1 MNEEMKTSIQLG
13 KIIGIPIR
21 LHISF
26 LLILPL
32 FAYAF
37 ATTNTPSGEWMQS
50 HTWGLLNTPIGF
62 GGVGDPLIRYVS
74 GTIVTL
80 LLFSCVLLHE
90 LGHSYMAKKHG
101 IGIKSITLIIFG
113 GISSM
118 EEIPPD
124 PRIESKV
131 AVVGPSVSLA
141 IGLSFYFIYGL
152 LEFVSLGIVRASVG
166 MLAFYNFI
174 LCGFNLLPAF
184 PMDGGRL
191 LRSWLAK
198 RMSYV
203 DATNKAVSVGKIFA
217 LILGM
222 FGLFYGGFW
231 FILIAFFVYIGASEE
246 KKATEVTVTL
256 RGVKVRDIMTAD
268 VQIVKPDMLVSELV
282 DLMFKEK
289 HMGYP
294 VVDGNVIGI
303 VTFNDIRQI
312 PSDKRDSIYI
322 ANIMTREVIS
332 VQPDDDAIT
341 ALKLL
346 SKHDIGRLIVMED
359 GVMVGIVSR
368 ADLVRSLELL
378 GQMRL

>member
-1 MNEEMKTSIQLG
+1 MKTSIQLG

-37 ATTNTPSGEWMQS
+37 ATINIPSGEWMQS
-50 HTWGLLNTPIGF
+50 HTLGLINTPLGF
-62 GGVGDPLIRYVS
+62 GSIEDSLIRYAS
-74 GTIVTL
+74 GTLVTL
-80 LLFSCVLLHE
+80 ILFSCVLLHE
-90 LGHSYMAKKHG
+90 LGHSYVAKKYG
-101 IGIKSITLIIFG
+101 IVVKSITLIIFG
-113 GISSM
+113 GIASM

-131 AVVGPSVSLA
+131 AIAGPSVSLT
-141 IGLSFYFIYGL
+141 IGLVFYFIYGL
-152 LEFVSLGIVRASVG
+152 LEFVALDIMSISIG
-166 MLAFYNFI
+166 MLAFYNVI

-198 RMSYV
+198 RMSYI
-203 DATNKAVSVGKIFA
+203 DATHKAVLVGKIFA
-217 LILGM
+217 LMMGV
-222 FGLFYGGFW
+222 FGLFYGDFW

-246 KKATEVTVTL
+246 EKATEVTVAL
-256 RGVKVRDIMTAD
+256 RGVKVRDIMTTD
-268 VQIVKPDMLVSELV
+268 VQAVKPDMSVSELV

-294 VVDGNVIGI
+294 VKDDNVIGI
-303 VTFNDIRQI
+303 VTFNDIRRI
-312 PSDKRDSIYI
+312 PSDQRDSIYV
-322 ANIMTREVIS
+322 ADIMTREVIS
-332 VQPDDDAIT
+332 VQPDDDAIKV
-341 ALKLL
+341 LKLM

-359 GVMVGIVSR
+359 GIMVGIVSR
-368 ADLVRSLELL
+368 ADLMRSLELL

>member
-1 MNEEMKTSIQLG
+1 MKTSIQLG
-13 KIIGIPIR
+13 KIIEIPIR

-37 ATTNTPSGEWMQS
+37 ATMNMPSGEWMQS
-50 HTWGLLNTPIGF
+50 HTFGLMNTPIGF
-62 GGVGDPLIRYVS
+62 GSMEDSLIRYIS
-74 GTIVTL
+74 GTIITFV
-80 LLFSCVLLHE
+80 LFSCVLLHE
-90 LGHSYMAKKHG
+90 LGHSYVAKKYG

-118 EEIPPD
+118 EEIPSD
-124 PRIESKV
+124 PKIESKV
-131 AVVGPSVSLA
+131 AVAGPSVSLA
-141 IGLSFYFIYGL
+141 IGLSFYFAYRM
-152 LEFVSLGIVRASVG
+152 LEFFALDIIRISVG

-198 RMSYV
+198 RMAYV
-203 DATNKAVSVGKIFA
+203 DATNKAVSIGKTFA
-217 LILGM
+217 LIMGM

-231 FILIAFFVYIGASEE
+231 FILIAFFIYIGASEE
-246 KKATEVTVTL
+246 KKATEVTVAL
-256 RGVKVRDIMTAD
+256 RGVKVRDIMTTD
-268 VQIVKPDMLVSELV
+268 VKAVKPDMSISELV

-294 VVDGNVIGI
+294 VAEDKIIGI

-312 PSDKRDSIYI
+312 PPEKRDSIYV
-322 ANIMTREVIS
+322 ANIMTSEVIS
-332 VQPDDDAIT
+332 VHPDDDAIM

-359 GVMVGIVSR
+359 GIMVGIVSR

-378 GQMRL
+378 GQLKL

>member
-1 MNEEMKTSIQLG
+1 MKTSIQLG

-37 ATTNTPSGEWMQS
+37 ATINMPSGEWMQS
-50 HTWGLLNTPIGF
+50 HTFGLINTPIGF
-62 GGVGDPLIRYVS
+62 GNIGDSLIRYAS
-74 GTIVTL
+74 GTLVTL
-80 LLFSCVLLHE
+80 ILFSCVLLHE
-90 LGHSYMAKKHG
+90 LGHSYVAKKYG

-113 GISSM
+113 GIASM

-124 PRIESKV
+124 PKIESKV
-131 AVVGPSVSLA
+131 AIAGPSVSLA
-141 IGLSFYFIYGL
+141 IGLSFYFVYGI
-152 LEFVSLGIVRASVG
+152 LEFFALDIIRISVG
-166 MLAFYNFI
+166 ILSFYNFI

-198 RMSYV
+198 RMAYV
-203 DATNKAVSVGKIFA
+203 DATNKAVSIGKTFA
-217 LILGM
+217 LIMGM

-231 FILIAFFVYIGASEE
+231 FILIAFFIYIGASEE
-246 KKATEVTVTL
+246 KKATEVTVAL
-256 RGVKVRDIMTAD
+256 RGVKVRDIMTTD
-268 VQIVKPDMLVSELV
+268 VKAVKPDMSISELV
-282 DLMFKEK
+282 DMMFKEK

-294 VVDGNVIGI
+294 VAEDDIIGI
-303 VTFNDIRQI
+303 VAFNDIRQI
-312 PSDKRDSIYI
+312 PAEKRDSTYVS
-322 ANIMTREVIS
+322 NIMTSEVIS
-332 VQPDDDAIT
+332 VHPDDDAIM

-359 GVMVGIVSR
+359 DIMVGIVSR

-378 GQMRL
+378 GQLRL

>member
-1 MNEEMKTSIQLG
+1 MGKMKTSIQLG

-37 ATTNTPSGEWMQS
+37 ATINMPSGEWMQS
-50 HTWGLLNTPIGF
+50 HTFGLINTPIGF
-62 GGVGDPLIRYVS
+62 GNIEDSLIRYTS
-74 GTIVTL
+74 GTLVTL
-80 LLFSCVLLHE
+80 ILFSCVLLHE
-90 LGHSYMAKKHG
+90 LGHSYVAKKYG

-113 GISSM
+113 GIASM

-124 PRIESKV
+124 PKIESKV
-131 AVVGPSVSLA
+131 AIAGPSVSLA
-141 IGLSFYFIYGL
+141 IGLSFYFVYRM
-152 LEFVSLGIVRASVG
+152 LEFFALDIIRLSVG
-166 MLAFYNFI
+166 ILSFYNFI

-198 RMSYV
+198 RMAYV
-203 DATNKAVSVGKIFA
+203 DATNKAVSIGKTFA
-217 LILGM
+217 LIMGM

-231 FILIAFFVYIGASEE
+231 FILIAFFIYIGASEE
-246 KKATEVTVTL
+246 KKATEVTVAL
-256 RGVKVRDIMTAD
+256 RGVKVRDIMTTD
-268 VQIVKPDMLVSELV
+268 VKAVKPNMSISELV
-282 DLMFKEK
+282 DMMFKEK

-294 VVDGNVIGI
+294 VAEDNIIGI

-312 PSDKRDSIYI
+312 PAEKRDSTYVS
-322 ANIMTREVIS
+322 NIMTSEVIS
-332 VQPDDDAIT
+332 VHPDDDAIM

-359 GVMVGIVSR
+359 GIMVGIVSR

-378 GQMRL
+378 GQLRL

>member
-1 MNEEMKTSIQLG
+1 MKTSIQLG

-37 ATTNTPSGEWMQS
+37 ATINIPSGEWMQS
-50 HTWGLLNTPIGF
+50 HTLGLINTPLGF
-62 GGVGDPLIRYVS
+62 GSIEDSLIRYAS
-74 GTIVTL
+74 GTLVTL
-80 LLFSCVLLHE
+80 ILFSCVLLHE
-90 LGHSYMAKKHG
+90 LGHSYVAKKYG
-101 IGIKSITLIIFG
+101 IVVKSITLIIFG
-113 GISSM
+113 GIASM

-131 AVVGPSVSLA
+131 AIAGPSVSLT
-141 IGLSFYFIYGL
+141 IGLVFYFIYGL
-152 LEFVSLGIVRASVG
+152 LEFVALDIMSISIG
-166 MLAFYNFI
+166 MLAFYNVI

-198 RMSYV
+198 RMSYI
-203 DATNKAVSVGKIFA
+203 DATHKAVLVGKIFA
-217 LILGM
+217 LMMGV
-222 FGLFYGGFW
+222 FGLFYGDFW

-246 KKATEVTVTL
+246 EKATEVTVAL
-256 RGVKVRDIMTAD
+256 RGVKVRDIMTTD
-268 VQIVKPDMLVSELV
+268 VQAVKPDMSVSELV

-294 VVDGNVIGI
+294 VKDDNVIGI
-303 VTFNDIRQI
+303 VTFNDIRRI
-312 PSDKRDSIYI
+312 PSDQRDSMYV
-322 ANIMTREVIS
+322 ADIMTREVIS
-332 VQPDDDAIT
+332 VQPDDDAIKV
-341 ALKLL
+341 LKLM

-359 GVMVGIVSR
+359 GIMVGIVSR
-368 ADLVRSLELL
+368 ADLMRSLELL

>member
-1 MNEEMKTSIQLG
+1 MKTSIQLG

-32 FAYAF
+32 FAYVF
-37 ATTNTPSGEWMQS
+37 ATTNMPSGEWMQS
-50 HTWGLLNTPIGF
+50 HTFGLINTPIGF
-62 GGVGDPLIRYVS
+62 GSIGDSLIRYVS
-74 GTIVTL
+74 GTIITL
-80 LLFSCVLLHE
+80 ILFSCVLLHE
-90 LGHSYMAKKHG
+90 LGHSYVAKKYG

-118 EEIPPD
+118 EEIPSD
-124 PRIESKV
+124 PKIESKV
-131 AVVGPSVSLA
+131 AVAGPSVSFA
-141 IGLSFYFIYGL
+141 IGLSFYFIYSM
-152 LEFVSLGIVRASVG
+152 LEFFALDIIRISVG

-198 RMSYV
+198 RMAYV
-203 DATNKAVSVGKIFA
+203 DATNKAVSIGKTFA
-217 LILGM
+217 LIMGM

-231 FILIAFFVYIGASEE
+231 FILIAFFIYIGASEE
-246 KKATEVTVTL
+246 KKATEVTVAL
-256 RGVKVRDIMTAD
+256 RGVKVRDIMTTD
-268 VQIVKPDMLVSELV
+268 VKAVKPDMSISELV

-294 VVDGNVIGI
+294 VAEDNIIGI

-312 PSDKRDSIYI
+312 PPEKRDSIYVV
-322 ANIMTREVIS
+322 NIMTPKVIS
-332 VQPDDDAIT
+332 VHPDDDAIM

-359 GVMVGIVSR
+359 GIMVGIVSR

-378 GQMRL
+378 GQLRL

>member
-1 MNEEMKTSIQLG
+1 MKTSIQLG

-37 ATTNTPSGEWMQS
+37 ATTNMPSGEWMQS
-50 HTWGLLNTPIGF
+50 HTFGLINTPIGF
-62 GGVGDPLIRYVS
+62 GSVGDSLIRYVS
-74 GTIVTL
+74 STIITL
-80 LLFSCVLLHE
+80 ILFSCVLLHE
-90 LGHSYMAKKHG
+90 LGHSYVAKNYG

-118 EEIPPD
+118 EEIPSD
-124 PRIESKV
+124 PKIESKV
-131 AVVGPSVSLA
+131 AVAGPSVSLA
-141 IGLSFYFIYGL
+141 IGLSFYFVYRV
-152 LEFVSLGIVRASVG
+152 LEFFSLDIIRISVG

-198 RMSYV
+198 RMAYV
-203 DATNKAVSVGKIFA
+203 DATNKAVSIGKTFA
-217 LILGM
+217 LIMGM

-231 FILIAFFVYIGASEE
+231 FILIAFFIYIGASEE
-246 KKATEVTVTL
+246 KKATEVTVAL
-256 RGVKVRDIMTAD
+256 RGVKVRDIMTTD
-268 VQIVKPDMLVSELV
+268 VKAVKPDMSISELV

-294 VVDGNVIGI
+294 VAEDKVIGI
-303 VTFNDIRQI
+303 VAFNDIRQI
-312 PSDKRDSIYI
+312 PPEKRDSIYV
-322 ANIMTREVIS
+322 ADIMTPEVIS
-332 VQPDDDAIT
+332 VHPDDDAIM

-359 GVMVGIVSR
+359 GIMVGILSR

-378 GQMRL
+378 GQLRL

>member
-1 MNEEMKTSIQLG
+1 MKTSIQLG

-37 ATTNTPSGEWMQS
+37 ATINMPSGEWMQS
-50 HTWGLLNTPIGF
+50 HTFGLINTPIGF
-62 GGVGDPLIRYVS
+62 GNIGDSLIRYAS
-74 GTIVTL
+74 GTLVTL
-80 LLFSCVLLHE
+80 ILFSCVLLHE
-90 LGHSYMAKKHG
+90 LGHSYVAKKYG

-113 GISSM
+113 GIASM

-124 PRIESKV
+124 PKIESKV
-131 AVVGPSVSLA
+131 AIAGPSVSLA
-141 IGLSFYFIYGL
+141 IGLSFYFVYGI
-152 LEFVSLGIVRASVG
+152 LEFFALDIIRISVG
-166 MLAFYNFI
+166 ILSFYNFI

-198 RMSYV
+198 RMAYV
-203 DATNKAVSVGKIFA
+203 DATNKAVSIGKTFA
-217 LILGM
+217 LIMGM

-231 FILIAFFVYIGASEE
+231 FILIAFFIYIGASEE
-246 KKATEVTVTL
+246 KKATEVTVAL
-256 RGVKVRDIMTAD
+256 RGVKVRDIMTTD
-268 VQIVKPDMLVSELV
+268 VKAVKPDMSISELV
-282 DLMFKEK
+282 DMMFKEK

-294 VVDGNVIGI
+294 VAEDDIIGI
-303 VTFNDIRQI
+303 VAFNDIRQI
-312 PSDKRDSIYI
+312 PAEKRDSTYVS
-322 ANIMTREVIS
+322 NIMTSEVIS
-332 VQPDDDAIT
+332 VHPDDDAIM

-359 GVMVGIVSR
+359 GIMVGIVSR

-378 GQMRL
+378 GQLRL

>member
-1 MNEEMKTSIQLG
+1 MRKMKTSIQLG

-37 ATTNTPSGEWMQS
+37 ATANMPSGEWMQS
-50 HTWGLLNTPIGF
+50 HTFGLINTPIGF
-62 GGVGDPLIRYVS
+62 GSTGDSLIRYVS
-74 GTIVTL
+74 STIVTFI
-80 LLFSCVLLHE
+80 LFSCVLLHE
-90 LGHSYMAKKHG
+90 LGHSYVAKRYG

-118 EEIPPD
+118 EEVPD
-124 PRIESKV
+124 DPKIESKV
-131 AVVGPSVSLA
+131 AVAGPSVSFA
-141 IGLSFYFIYGL
+141 IGLSFYLVYRAF
-152 LEFVSLGIVRASVG
+152 EFFALDIIRISVG

-174 LCGFNLLPAF
+174 LCAFNLLPAF

-198 RMSYV
+198 RMAYL
-203 DATNKAVSVGKIFA
+203 DATNKAVSIGKTFA
-217 LILGM
+217 LVMGM

-246 KKATEVTVTL
+246 KKTTEVTVAL
-256 RGVKVRDIMTAD
+256 RGVKVRDIMTTD
-268 VQIVKPDMLVSELV
+268 VKAVKPDMLISELV
-282 DLMFKEK
+282 DLMFREK

-294 VVDGNVIGI
+294 VAEDKVIGI

-312 PSDKRDSIYI
+312 PAEKRDSIHV
-322 ANIMTREVIS
+322 ASIMTPEVIS
-332 VQPDDDAIT
+332 IHPDDDAII

-359 GVMVGIVSR
+359 DIMVGIVSR

-378 GQMRL
+378 GQLRL